1 MGMSPASTSAPTD
14 PGRLL
19 LLYDLACAF
28 ATRLELDDLVTLVV
42 EQCQEVFE
50 AEGASVLL
58 HDRESDELFFPFV
71 VSRDPEVAAQL
82 ASLRFPADRGIAGSV
97 LQTSEPIRV
106 DDGETDERVY
116 RGADE
121 ETGTT
126 TKSMLCVPLTTR
138 EGTIG
143 VIQLVNHR
151 GGTPFPPDDEAF
163 LVTLAG
169 SVAVAIDNARMYATL
184 RASEERLK
192 TQVGSLRRDLARQD
206 RFSQIVGTSSA
217 MAQVF
222 ELMESAASTPI
233 TVLIEGETG
242 TGKELVAQGIHKAS
256 SRAANAFVAV
266 NCAALPE
273 TLLESELFGHRRG
286 AFTGASHDRVGLF
299 ESARG
304 GTVFLDEVG
313 DMPATMQAKLL
324 RVLQEGEIVPV
335 GDNRPR
341 KIDIRVISATNRDL
355 QREVGEQNFRED
367 LFYRLSTFPIRLPA
381 LRERREDIGPIAARM
396 VETVAKRYEKRIDG
410 ITPEALVLLERHEWP
425 GNVRELQNELERA
438 CALTRTG
445 DPIVP
450 EKLSAKVT
458 GAPESGPPPPTARPS
473 APSVP
478 AAAGASAGSHPAGSL
493 GSLREARSA
502 FEADFIRRTL
512 ETEGGNITRAAKAM
526 GLSRVALQKK
536 MKDYGLR

>member
-1 MGMSPASTSAPTD
+1 MSSATHEAPTD
-14 PGRLL
+14 PERLR

-42 EQCQEVFE
+42 EKCQDVFE

-58 HDRESDELFFPFV
+58 HDREKDELYFPFV

-82 ASLRFPADRGIAGSV
+82 ATLRFPADQGIAGTV
-97 LQTSEPIRV
+97 LQTGEPIRI
-106 DDGETDERVY
+106 DDGATDERVY

-121 ETGTT
+121 ETGITT
-126 TKSMLCVPLTTR
+126 RSMLCVPLITR
-138 EGTIG
+138 EGTMG

-163 LVTLAG
+163 LITLAG

-184 RASEERLK
+184 RESEERLK

-206 RFSQIVGTSSA
+206 RFSQIVGTSPA
-217 MAQVF
+217 MAEVF
-222 ELMESAASTPI
+222 RLMESAASTPI

-256 SRAANAFVAV
+256 PRADHSFVAV

-304 GTVFLDEVG
+304 GTIFLDEVG
-313 DMPATMQAKLL
+313 EMPAPMQAKLL

-341 KIDIRVISATNRDL
+341 KIDVRVISATNRDL
-355 QREVGEQNFRED
+355 QREVAEQNFRED
-367 LFYRLSTFPIRLPA
+367 LYYRLSTFPIRLPA

-396 VETVAKRYEKRIDG
+396 VESVAKRYDKRIEG
-410 ITPEALVLLERHEWP
+410 IAPEALALLERHEWP
-425 GNVRELQNELERA
+425 GNVRELQNEIERA
-438 CALTRTG
+438 CALARSG
-445 DPIVP
+445 DPLAP
-450 EKLSAKVT
+450 DHMSGKLT
-458 GAPESGPPPPTARPS
+458 GAPETRPPAARATSTSGSTA
-473 APSVP
+473 P
-478 AAAGASAGSHPAGSL
+478 AAAGASAATHPAGSL
-493 GSLREARSA
+493 GSLREARAA

-512 ETEGGNITRAAKAM
+512 ESESNNITRAAKAM

-536 MKDYGLR
+536 MKDYSLR

>member
-1 MGMSPASTSAPTD
+1 MSAAPQAPTD
-14 PGRLL
+14 PSRLR

-28 ATRLELDDLVTLVV
+28 ATRLELDELVTLVV
-42 EQCQEVFE
+42 EKCQDVFE

-58 HDRESDELFFPFV
+58 HDREKDELYFPFV

-82 ASLRFPADRGIAGSV
+82 ANLRFPSDKGIAGTV
-97 LQTSEPIRV
+97 LQTGEPIRV
-106 DDGETDERVY
+106 DDGTSDDRVY
-116 RGADE
+116 RGADQ
-121 ETGTT
+121 ETGTV
-126 TKSMLCVPLTTR
+126 TKSMLCAPLMTR

-151 GGTPFPPDDEAF
+151 GGTPFPANDESF

-169 SVAVAIDNARMYATL
+169 SVAVALDNASMYATL

-206 RFSQIVGTSSA
+206 RFSQIVGTSPP
-217 MAQVF
+217 MAEVF
-222 ELMESAASTPI
+222 QLMESAASTPI

-242 TGKELVAQGIHKAS
+242 TGKELVARGIHKAS
-256 SRAANAFVAV
+256 PRADHSFVAV

-304 GTVFLDEVG
+304 GTIFLDEVG
-313 DMPATMQAKLL
+313 EMPQSMQAKLL

-341 KIDIRVISATNRDL
+341 KIDVRVVSATNRDL
-355 QREVGEQNFRED
+355 QREVAEQNFRED
-367 LFYRLSTFPIRLPA
+367 LFYRISTFPIRLPA
-381 LRERREDIGPIAARM
+381 LRERREDIGPIASRM
-396 VETVAKRYEKRIDG
+396 VESTAKRYEKRIDG
-410 ITPEALVLLERHEWP
+410 ISPGALDLLERHDWP
-425 GNVRELQNELERA
+425 GNVRELQNEIERA
-438 CALTRTG
+438 CALARSG
-445 DPIVP
+445 DPLAP
-450 EKLSAKVT
+450 EHMSSKLT
-458 GAPESGPPPPTARPS
+458 GATSAPPPPALRP
-473 APSVP
+473 PTGSVP
-478 AAAGASAGSHPAGSL
+478 QTATASAAQHPAGSL
-493 GSLREARSA
+493 GSLREARAA

-512 ETEGGNITRAAKAM
+512 ESEGGNVTHAAKAM

>member
-1 MGMSPASTSAPTD
+1 MSPATHAAPTD
-14 PGRLL
+14 PQRLR

-42 EQCQEVFE
+42 EKCQDVFD

-58 HDRESDELFFPFV
+58 HDREKDELYFPFV
-71 VSRDPEVAAQL
+71 VSRNPEVAAQL
-82 ASLRFPADRGIAGSV
+82 ATLRFPADQGIAGSV
-97 LQTSEPIRV
+97 LQTGEPIRV
-106 DDGETDERVY
+106 DDGETNERMY
-116 RGADE
+116 RGADK

-126 TKSMLCVPLTTR
+126 TKSLICAPLITR
-138 EGTIG
+138 EGPTG
-143 VIQLVNHR
+143 VIQLVNHK
-151 GGTPFPPDDEAF
+151 GGTPFPADDEAF

-184 RASEERLK
+184 RESEERLK

-206 RFSQIVGTSSA
+206 RFSEIVGTSPA
-217 MAQVF
+217 MADVF
-222 ELMESAASTPI
+222 RLMESAASTPI

-256 SRAANAFVAV
+256 PRAAQSFVAV

-286 AFTGASHDRVGLF
+286 AFTGASHDRVGLL

-304 GTVFLDEVG
+304 GTIFLDEVG
-313 DMPATMQAKLL
+313 EMPPPMQAKLL
-324 RVLQEGEIVPV
+324 RVLQEGEITPV

-341 KIDIRVISATNRDL
+341 KIDVRVISATNRDL
-355 QREVGEQNFRED
+355 HREVGEQNFRED
-367 LFYRLSTFPIRLPA
+367 LFYRLSTFPIRLPS

-396 VETVAKRYEKRIDG
+396 IESVAKRYDKRIEG
-410 ITPEALVLLERHEWP
+410 ISPEALALLEGHDWP
-425 GNVRELQNELERA
+425 GNVRELQNEIERA
-438 CALTRTG
+438 CALARSG
-445 DPIVP
+445 DPLVP
-450 EKLSAKVT
+450 AQMSGKLT
-458 GAPESGPPPPTARPS
+458 GAAGTSAPPLAARPS
-473 APSVP
+473 SPTIP
-478 AAAGASAGSHPAGSL
+478 AAAGASAAAHPAGSL

-512 ETEGGNITRAAKAM
+512 ETQGGNITRAAKAM
-526 GLSRVALQKK
+526 SLSRVALQKK

>member
-1 MGMSPASTSAPTD
+1 MSSSSDTAPTD
-14 PGRLL
+14 PGRLK

-28 ATRLELDDLVTLVV
+28 ATRLELDDLITLVV
-42 EQCQEVFE
+42 EKCQDVFE

-58 HDRESDELFFPFV
+58 HDREKDELYFPFV

-82 ASLRFPADRGIAGSV
+82 ATLRFPADQGIAGTV

-126 TKSMLCVPLTTR
+126 TKTMLCVPLMTR

-151 GGTPFPPDDEAF
+151 GGSPFPADDEAF

-184 RASEERLK
+184 RESEERLK

-206 RFSQIVGTSSA
+206 RFSQIVGTSPA
-217 MAQVF
+217 MAEVF
-222 ELMESAASTPI
+222 RLMESAASTPI

-256 SRAANAFVAV
+256 ARAAHSFVAV

-304 GTVFLDEVG
+304 GTIFLDEVG
-313 DMPATMQAKLL
+313 EMPQTMQAKLL

-341 KIDIRVISATNRDL
+341 KIDVRVISATNRDL
-355 QREVGEQNFRED
+355 QREVAEQNFRED

-381 LRERREDIGPIAARM
+381 LRERQGDVGPIAARM
-396 VETVAKRYEKRIDG
+396 VENIAKKYDKRIDG
-410 ITPEALVLLERHEWP
+410 IAPEALSLLETYAWP

-438 CALTRTG
+438 CALARSG

-450 EKLSAKVT
+450 DQLSAKLT
-458 GAPESGPPPPTARPS
+458 GAPGAAPPPPAARPS
-473 APSVP
+473 APGAPS
-478 AAAGASAGSHPAGSL
+478 ASAATHPAGSL
-493 GSLREARSA
+493 GSLREARAA

-512 ETEGGNITRAAKAM
+512 ESEGGNITRAAKAM

-536 MKDYGLR
+536 MKDYSLR

>member
-1 MGMSPASTSAPTD
+1 MSSPSDTAPTD
-14 PGRLL
+14 PDRLK

-28 ATRLELDDLVTLVV
+28 ATRLELDDLITLVV
-42 EQCQEVFE
+42 EKCQDVFE

-58 HDRESDELFFPFV
+58 HDREKDELYFPFV

-82 ASLRFPADRGIAGSV
+82 ASLRFPADQGIAGTV
-97 LQTSEPIRV
+97 LQTSTPIRV
-106 DDGETDERVY
+106 DDGETDDRVY

-126 TKSMLCVPLTTR
+126 TKTMLCVPLVTR

-151 GGTPFPPDDEAF
+151 GGSPFPADDEAF

-184 RASEERLK
+184 RESEERLK

-206 RFSQIVGTSSA
+206 RFSQIVGTSAA
-217 MAQVF
+217 MAEVF
-222 ELMESAASTPI
+222 RLMESAASTPI

-256 SRAANAFVAV
+256 ARAAHSFVAV

-304 GTVFLDEVG
+304 GTIFLDEVG
-313 DMPATMQAKLL
+313 EMPQTMQAKLL

-341 KIDIRVISATNRDL
+341 KIDVRVISATNRDL
-355 QREVGEQNFRED
+355 QREVAEQNFRED

-381 LRERREDIGPIAARM
+381 LRERQGDVGPIASRM
-396 VETVAKRYEKRIDG
+396 VENIAKKYEKRIDG
-410 ITPEALVLLERHEWP
+410 IAPEALGLLEAYDWP

-438 CALTRTG
+438 CALARSG

-450 EKLSAKVT
+450 DQLSPKLT
-458 GAPESGPPPPTARPS
+458 GAPQAAPPPPAARPS
-473 APSVP
+473 SPTAP
-478 AAAGASAGSHPAGSL
+478 ASAGVSAATHPAGSL
-493 GSLREARSA
+493 GSLREARAA

-512 ETEGGNITRAAKAM
+512 ESEGGNITRAAKAM

>member
-1 MGMSPASTSAPTD
+1 MSSAAHEAPTD
-14 PGRLL
+14 PERLR

-42 EQCQEVFE
+42 EKCQDVFE

-58 HDRESDELFFPFV
+58 HDREKDELYFPFV
-71 VSRDPEVAAQL
+71 VSRDPDVAAQL
-82 ASLRFPADRGIAGSV
+82 ATLRFPADQGIAGTV
-97 LQTSEPIRV
+97 LQTGEPIRI
-106 DDGETDERVY
+106 DDGATDERVY

-121 ETGTT
+121 ETGITT
-126 TKSMLCVPLTTR
+126 RSMLCVPLITR
-138 EGTIG
+138 EGTMG

-184 RASEERLK
+184 RESEERLK

-206 RFSQIVGTSSA
+206 RFSQIVGTSPA
-217 MAQVF
+217 MAEVF
-222 ELMESAASTPI
+222 RLMESAASTPI

-242 TGKELVAQGIHKAS
+242 TGKELVAQGVHKAS
-256 SRAANAFVAV
+256 PRADHSFVAV

-304 GTVFLDEVG
+304 GTIFLDEVG
-313 DMPATMQAKLL
+313 EMPAPMQAKLL

-341 KIDIRVISATNRDL
+341 KIDVRVISATNRDL
-355 QREVGEQNFRED
+355 QREVAEQNFRED
-367 LFYRLSTFPIRLPA
+367 LYYRLSTFPIRLPA

-396 VETVAKRYEKRIDG
+396 VESVAKRYDKRIEG
-410 ITPEALVLLERHEWP
+410 IAPEALALLERHEWP
-425 GNVRELQNELERA
+425 GNVRELQNEIERA
-438 CALTRTG
+438 CALARSG
-445 DPIVP
+445 DPLAP
-450 EKLSAKVT
+450 EHMSGKVT
-458 GAPESGPPPPTARPS
+458 GAAEAPPPASRAAGTSVATA
-473 APSVP
+473 P
-478 AAAGASAGSHPAGSL
+478 AAAGASAATHPAGSL
-493 GSLREARSA
+493 GSLREARAA

-512 ETEGGNITRAAKAM
+512 QSESNNITRAAKAM

-536 MKDYGLR
+536 MKDYNLR